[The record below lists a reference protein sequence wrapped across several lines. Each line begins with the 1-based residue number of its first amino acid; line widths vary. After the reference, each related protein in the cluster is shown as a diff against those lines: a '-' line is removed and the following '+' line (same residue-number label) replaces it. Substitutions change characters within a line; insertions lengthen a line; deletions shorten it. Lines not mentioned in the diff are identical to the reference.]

1 MYPVQSRPGS
11 YWRSN
16 DQADIRL
23 NTSAPEKPET
33 IEVFDF
39 EYPPGPLLIPIA
51 SLRFVNAGIFG
62 EPRPCSFDP
71 ETKWSGDVYRYGVY
85 LSEKNP
91 DELRPVILRTPSD
104 IEGYSVEGIIFPGYT
119 TDLWSV
125 IAVGLLP
132 PQLWDMCHTIMQYGS
147 SMQKCTEARI
157 YQAFAEGRLIKK
169 KWKGNT
175 SIKILPI
182 KPAL

>member
-1 MYPVQSRPGS
+1 MNPVQSHPGS

-16 DQADIRL
+16 DPADIRL

-39 EYPPGPLLIPIA
+39 DSNSGPHQISIA

-62 EPRPCSFDP
+62 EGRPCSFNSKV
-71 ETKWSGDVYRYGVY
+71 KWTGDSYRYGVY
-85 LSEKNP
+85 LFEEDP
-91 DELRPVILRTPSD
+91 DEMRPVILETDGGGTR
-104 IEGYSVEGIIFPGYT
+104 GIIFPAYT

-132 PQLWDMCHTIMQYGS
+132 PQLWDMCHSIMKYGA
-147 SMQKCTEARI
+147 SMQKCTETRI

>member
-1 MYPVQSRPGS
+1 MNPVQSSPGS
-11 YWRSN
+11 YWHSN
-16 DQADIRL
+16 DPADISL

-39 EYPPGPLLIPIA
+39 DSNSGPCQISIA

-62 EPRPCSFDP
+62 DGRLCSFVSK
-71 ETKWSGDVYRYGVY
+71 TKWSGAAYRYGVY
-85 LSEKNP
+85 LSEENP
-91 DELRPVILRTPSD
+91 EEMRPVILETH
-104 IEGYSVEGIIFPGYT
+104 GGGTQGIIFPAYT

-132 PQLWDMCHTIMQYGS
+132 PQLWDMCHSIMKYGT
-147 SMQKCTEARI
+147 SMQKCAETRI

-169 KWKGNT
+169 KRKGNIYIET
-175 SIKILPI
+175 LPI
-182 KPAL
+182 KSAL